1 MVYLK
6 YIRENNTIEYS
17 DGRIDNFSIK
27 HDNIGYYTTLYERPF
42 NLLGIDKIDL
52 SSKVLG
58 YYEPGLF
65 PYCKTEKDIFKLLRG
80 LQKESKL
87 KYYLA
92 NEL

>member
-6 YIRENNTIEYS
+6 YIRGNNVIEYS
-17 DGRIDNFSIK
+17 DGMIDSFSIK
-27 HDNIGYYTTLYERPF
+27 HDMVGYYTTLYERPF
-42 NLLGIDKIDL
+42 RLLGIDKIDL
-52 SSKVLG
+52 SLKVLG
-58 YYEPGLF
+58 YYEFGLF

>member
-1 MVYLK
+1 MGFKCL
-6 YIRENNTIEYS
+6 
-17 DGRIDNFSIK
+17 
-27 HDNIGYYTTLYERPF
+27 L
-42 NLLGIDKIDL
+42 LLGKMNMDIMLPYLQNLDLLMINKIEL
-52 SSKVLG
+52 SYNILG
-58 YYEPGLF
+58 YYINGYF